1 MPVGCSRTISNI
13 MDTMKQASLN
23 KARSDKFLMVLDI
36 PAGLKSINTSDD
48 RNSST
53 VNSDTITFSIFATQI
68 PEVHVTDSETKFSG
82 QTFHFTSH
90 NRPEYGNV
98 SVKFTVDNQFN
109 NYWVIYK
116 WINLLNNNKEGF
128 FDAEGLS
135 TVDNPFEVYSSGATV
150 FGLDE
155 YDNRKIQFD
164 FIGVVPVKLGAIDYN
179 YRTDTE
185 IETSF
190 EFSFSQMIAKLL

>member
-1 MPVGCSRTISNI
+1 
-13 MDTMKQASLN
+13 MKQALQN
-23 KARSDKFLMVLDI
+23 KARTDKFLMVLDL
-36 PAGLKSINTSDD
+36 PDALKNINTPDD
-48 RNSST
+48 RTTNT
-53 VNSDTITFSIFATQI
+53 VNADALNYSVYSTQI

-98 SVKFTVDNQFN
+98 QVGFTVDNEFN

-116 WINLLNNNKEGF
+116 WINILNYNKEGF
-128 FDAEGLS
+128 FNADHLADAE
-135 TVDNPFEVYSSGATV
+135 VKNPFEVYATTISV

-155 YDNRKIQFD
+155 YDNKKIQFD
-164 FIGVVPVKLGAIDYN
+164 FRGVVPVKLGQIQYN
-179 YRTDTE
+179 YRTEAEVEST
-185 IETSF
+185 F

>member
-1 MPVGCSRTISNI
+1 MMNE
-13 MDTMKQASLN
+13 MKQAAFN

-36 PAGLKSINTSDD
+36 PPALKAINTADD
-48 RNSST
+48 RNNST
-53 VNSDTITFSIFATQI
+53 VNSDTITFSVFATQI
-68 PEVHVTDSETKFSG
+68 PEVHVQDSETKFSG

-98 SVKFTVDNQFN
+98 AVQFTIDNQFN

-128 FDAEGLS
+128 FDAEGLAI
-135 TVDNPFEVYSSGATV
+135 VDNPFEVYSSSATV

-164 FIGVVPVKLGAIDYN
+164 FIGVVPVKLGKIDYN
-179 YRTDTE
+179 YRTEAE
-185 IETSF
+185 IETTF
-190 EFSFSQMIAKLL
+190 EFSFSQMIAKLV